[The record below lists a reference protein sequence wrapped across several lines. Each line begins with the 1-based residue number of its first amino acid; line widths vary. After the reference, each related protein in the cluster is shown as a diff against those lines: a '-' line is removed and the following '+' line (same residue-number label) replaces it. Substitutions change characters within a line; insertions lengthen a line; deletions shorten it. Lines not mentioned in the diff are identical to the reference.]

1 MKEKNDG
8 LHLTFLIFYTL
19 FIQNSCHIMTVL
31 SDVITHEETFSYG
44 RIKTGFSKSIKIGL
58 GVLNGSYIKDPK
70 GRERSSMTRV

>member
-1 MKEKNDG
+1 
-8 LHLTFLIFYTL
+8 
-19 FIQNSCHIMTVL
+19 MTVL